1 MVLAWFCLLAR
12 KVLSAHLLAHPA
24 PSMSG
29 LNRVHKL
36 PNAKKRLPC
45 SNLSCSNRQH
55 RACPARSQS
64 DTANRCIW
72 LGDMPPACHPPAK
85 YLACRRWLYNKKET
99 VLRQSLSNR
108 QLPILPARLQASTF
122 GVYVLNY
129 CVRNG
134 NRWSHIAII
143 TGLCCCIHLH
153 VHTKLNRNKFWIDVP
168 GFVIKP
174 STY

>member
-1 MVLAWFCLLAR
+1 MFLSPLGAR
-12 KVLSAHLLAHPA
+12 ACFRWVATPAHPIKR
-24 PSMSG
+24 
-29 LNRVHKL
+29 LNRIHEH
-36 PNAKKRLPC
+36 PNFQHIKKRLPC
-45 SNLSCSNRQH
+45 SNLSCSNRQL
-55 RACPARSQS
+55 PILPGRSQS

-143 TGLCCCIHLH
+143 TGLFNWLYH
-153 VHTKLNRNKFWIDVP
+153 VQSKLNRNKFWIDE
-168 GFVIKP
+168 
-174 STY
+174 SS